1 MKWCVAGFKE
11 QTAGFL
17 FTGSR
22 ENNNKAKFMALTYNQ
37 VGKDAARKQL
47 LVLSTQ

>member
-1 MKWCVAGFKE
+1 VICVAGIKK
-11 QTAGFL
+11 QTAGCL

-22 ENNNKAKFMALTYNQ
+22 ENKNKAQFMALAYNQ
-37 VGKDAARKQL
+37 VGKDAARNQL